1 MNTEERN
8 LHLPVC
14 GGEDTMVK
22 NELWAQ
28 VKALNSLGWSIKKL
42 SKHFSLDRGTVRK
55 ILRNED
61 FQPYQRVNKGETR
74 IAPWT
79 DFINSRVIEVDFNA
93 TKLFNE
99 LKARGYTGSYSSVNR
114 FIQPMRSTFNQVQ
127 SAYER
132 FETPPGYQSQVDWGT
147 SSVMIAGQLTK
158 VQIFVMVLGYSRS
171 LYVSFTENQK
181 LDTLI
186 DCHLRAFEWFG
197 GMTSEILYDNMKTV
211 VDKRENGLP
220 LINNAFSDF
229 AKLQGFN
236 PRICE
241 PYRPQT
247 KGKVES
253 GVKYVKKSFLKG
265 EAFESYEHLN
275 NCVLKWIGEIA
286 DERIHG
292 TTHRKPSESFM
303 LEQPALQP
311 FKHME
316 LPRIQMPRKVGKDAL
331 VSYKGSR
338 YSVPWQYASKDV
350 VLEETKDHQVSI
362 YSNEKLLATHDI
374 SALPHQVVSDKKHY
388 EGLRKRP
395 AVVNEPPVNVEIRP
409 LSVYEYFE
417 NGGMY

>member
-1 MNTEERN
+1 MNTEERI

-55 ILRNED
+55 ILRNDD
-61 FQPYQRVNKGETR
+61 FQPYQRVYKTEPL

-79 DFINSRVIEVDFNA
+79 DFIHARAIEVDFNA

-99 LKARGYTGSYSSVNR
+99 LKTKGYSGSYSSVKR

-147 SSVMIAGQLTK
+147 SSVMIEGQLTK
-158 VQIFVMVLGYSRS
+158 VQIFVMILGYSRS
-171 LYVSFTENQK
+171 LYVCFTENQK
-181 LDTLI
+181 LDTLL
-186 DCHLRAFEWFG
+186 DCHLKAFDWFG

-211 VDKRENGLP
+211 VDKREHGLP
-220 LINNAFSDF
+220 VINKAFSDF

-265 EAFESYEHLN
+265 ETFESYEHLN
-275 NCVLKWIGEIA
+275 NSVQKWIREIA

-292 TTHRKPSESFM
+292 TTHRKPSEAFA
-303 LEQPALQP
+303 LERPSLQP

-350 VLEETKDHQVSI
+350 VLEETKDYQISI
-362 YSNEKLLATHDI
+362 YSSEKLLATHDI
-374 SALPHQVVSDKKHY
+374 STLPHQVISDKRHY

-395 AVVNEPPVNVEIRP
+395 TVVNDPPVNVEIRP

-417 NGGMY
+417 NGGLY